1 MFSAVCEQTQKE
13 KRVSYRT
20 AKGQRAEQNRSVSVV
35 KKVTELMDHEN
46 YMEKLRN

>member
-20 AKGQRAEQNRSVSVV
+20 PKGPRAERNRSVSIV
-35 KKVTELMDHEN
+35 KKVIELMDHEN